1 MLLGGG
7 GVDDLDGG
15 GSDDVLSGGG
25 GADQAAG
32 GPGAD
37 FVSGNGGADVL
48 AGDGG
53 DDTLI
58 GGIGSDSAD
67 GGAGTD
73 DCIAESTVQ
82 CEGSDAGVP
91 ADVAPEAFSTRVA
104 TDEDVAVDVIFEGAD
119 ALGDAPLTFAVV
131 DPPVR
136 GTLGALRARGR
147 ESATATYTPDP
158 NKTGLDRVR
167 FSVTDP
173 AGNSA
178 EAVAKISVRR
188 INDAPAAADDS
199 GAGFGTDED
208 NSFTT
213 GDVFA
218 NDTDVDGGPPR
229 VAAVDRTGT
238 LGLVTNNGDGTFG
251 YDPNGKYES
260 LGDGDSAT
268 DSFGYTYSDRRGGT
282 DTATVTIAIS
292 GVNDA
297 PSADAD
303 AITVDEDTA
312 SGDVTATLLVG
323 DADAEGDTLT
333 ITAAD
338 DTGTTGAVT
347 LSSVIYD
354 PDGQFESL
362 ADGES
367 ATDSFDYTVSDGN
380 GGTATATVTVT
391 VDGVNDAPTAV
402 DDGPSGELTTDEDT
416 LLSVNG
422 VLDNDTDPDTS
433 DTLAVTKVADTE
445 AIITGGGGTA
455 VNGAVTLASGA
466 LLNMDADGTFTYDA
480 NGQFESLASGDSN
493 TDNFAYEASDGN
505 GGTDT
510 ATTTTIIIDG
520 VNDPPVITSSSSASV
535 VENQT
540 GASDVGSSDPEG
552 ETEGGGGLTYSFSG
566 GDDSGSF
573 SIDANSGVLTF
584 STGRRISRTR
594 RMPTPV
600 TTTRCRSP

>member
-1 MLLGGG
+1 MQGGAGVDAIRGSGGDDTLEGGDGRDVLLGGG

-25 GADQAAG
+25 GSDPAAG

-58 GGIGSDSAD
+58 GGTGSDSAD

-73 DCIAESTVQ
+73 DCIAESTAQ

-282 DTATVTIAIS
+282 DTATVTIGIS

-338 DTGTTGAVT
+338 DTGTTG
-347 LSSVIYD
+347 
-354 PDGQFESL
+354 
-362 ADGES
+362 
-367 ATDSFDYTVSDGN
+367 
-380 GGTATATVTVT
+380 
-391 VDGVNDAPTAV
+391 
-402 DDGPSGELTTDEDT
+402 
-416 LLSVNG
+416 
-422 VLDNDTDPDTS
+422 
-433 DTLAVTKVADTE
+433 
-445 AIITGGGGTA
+445 
-455 VNGAVTLASGA
+455 
-466 LLNMDADGTFTYDA
+466 
-480 NGQFESLASGDSN
+480 
-493 TDNFAYEASDGN
+493 
-505 GGTDT
+505 
-510 ATTTTIIIDG
+510 
-520 VNDPPVITSSSSASV
+520 
-535 VENQT
+535 
-540 GASDVGSSDPEG
+540 
-552 ETEGGGGLTYSFSG
+552 
-566 GDDSGSF
+566 
-573 SIDANSGVLTF
+573 
-584 STGRRISRTR
+584 R
-594 RMPTPV
+594 
-600 TTTRCRSP
+600 